1 MTRMLTEG
9 KFFFFLHM
17 LLFENKA
24 KTSKKTFRANNAQT
38 QKASHDVPAVIG
50 RSNKEQLFNLL
61 QSFHCFEKQKV
72 SFVSDAWPDC

>member
-24 KTSKKTFRANNAQT
+24 KPSKKTFRAVCLRKGVTRKNFVTLKHFQT
-38 QKASHDVPAVIG
+38 QPKTRGAIFQVV
-50 RSNKEQLFNLL
+50 NY
-61 QSFHCFEKQKV
+61 
-72 SFVSDAWPDC
+72 

>member
-24 KTSKKTFRANNAQT
+24 NQARKLSEQFVYEKESQEKILSLWSTFKHN
-38 QKASHDVPAVIG
+38 QKHEGLSF
-50 RSNKEQLFNLL
+50 KLL
-61 QSFHCFEKQKV
+61 ITDSETTTLYV
-72 SFVSDAWPDC
+72 